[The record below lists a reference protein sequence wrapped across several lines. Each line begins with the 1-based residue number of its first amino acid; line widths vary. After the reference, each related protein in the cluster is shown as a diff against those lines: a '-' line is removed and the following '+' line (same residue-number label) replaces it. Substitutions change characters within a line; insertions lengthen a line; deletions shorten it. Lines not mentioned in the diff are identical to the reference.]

1 MNVYDTVNKLAQEI
15 KDSEEFKNYK
25 KYKEIIKSNQE
36 VSENIKKFETLR
48 YEIQIS
54 AMQGLETN
62 KDKEK
67 ELQDIY
73 AELLTKENVKEYF
86 ESEFKF
92 NILLADV
99 NKNGVGDEIVNL
111 IVSVPKNKNEALETV
126 LKNYDDEILRTF

>member
-25 KYKEIIKSNQE
+25 KYKELVKANSE
-36 VSENIKKFETLR
+36 VSEKIKKFETLR
-48 YEIQIS
+48 YEVQIS

-67 ELQDIY
+67 ELQEIY
-73 AELLTKENVKEYF
+73 AELLAKENVKEYF
-86 ESEFKF
+86 DAEFKF

-99 NKNGVGDEIVNL
+99 NKIIGDAVKEV
-111 IVSVPKNKNEALETV
+111 LE
-126 LKNYDDEILRTF
+126 

>member
-25 KYKEIIKSNQE
+25 KYKELIKSNQE
-36 VSENIKKFETLR
+36 VSEKIKKFETLR

-99 NKNGVGDEIVNL
+99 NKIIGD
-111 IVSVPKNKNEALETV
+111 SVKEV
-126 LKNYDDEILRTF
+126 LG

>member
-15 KDSEEFKNYK
+15 KGSDEFKNYK
-25 KYKEIIKSNQE
+25 KYKELVKSNTE
-36 VSENIKKFETLR
+36 LSEKIKKFETLR
-48 YEIQIS
+48 YEVQIS

-73 AELLTKENVKEYF
+73 AELLEKENIKEYF
-86 ESEFKF
+86 EAEFKF

-99 NKNGVGDEIVNL
+99 NKIIGD
-111 IVSVPKNKNEALETV
+111 SVKEV
-126 LKNYDDEILRTF
+126 LQ

>member
-15 KDSEEFKNYK
+15 KESDEFVNYK
-25 KYKEIIKSNQE
+25 KYKELVKAN
-36 VSENIKKFETLR
+36 SETNEMIQKFEALR

-54 AMQGLETN
+54 AMPGLEIN

-73 AELLTKENVKEYF
+73 TELLARENVKEYF
-86 ESEFKF
+86 DAEFKF

-99 NKNGVGDEIVNL
+99 NKIIGD
-111 IVSVPKNKNEALETV
+111 SVKEV
-126 LKNYDDEILRTF
+126 LS

>member
-25 KYKEIIKSNQE
+25 KYKELVKSNQDINE
-36 VSENIKKFETLR
+36 KINKFETLR

-54 AMQGLETN
+54 AMQGMEVN

-73 AELLTKENVKEYF
+73 TELLVKENVKEYF
-86 ESEFKF
+86 DAEFKF

-99 NKNGVGDEIVNL
+99 NKIIGDAVKE
-111 IVSVPKNKNEALETV
+111 V
-126 LKNYDDEILRTF
+126 LS

>member
-15 KDSEEFKNYK
+15 KNSEEFKSYK
-25 KYKEIIKSNQE
+25 KYKELIKSNGE
-36 VSENIKKFETLR
+36 VSEQIKKFETLR

-73 AELLTKENVKEYF
+73 VELLSKENVKEYF
-86 ESEFKF
+86 EAEFIF

-99 NKNGVGDEIVNL
+99 NKIIGDAVKE
-111 IVSVPKNKNEALETV
+111 V
-126 LKNYDDEILRTF
+126 LG

>member
-1 MNVYDTVNKLAQEI
+1 MRALILKVGEVNEQ
-15 KDSEEFKNYK
+15 
-25 KYKEIIKSNQE
+25 
-36 VSENIKKFETLR
+36 IKKFEALR

-54 AMQGLETN
+54 AMQGLELN

-73 AELLTKENVKEYF
+73 ADLLTKENVKEYF

-99 NKNGVGDEIVNL
+99 NKIIGD
-111 IVSVPKNKNEALETV
+111 SVKEV
-126 LKNYDDEILRTF
+126 LG

>member
-15 KDSEEFKNYK
+15 KDSDEFKNYK
-25 KYKEIIKSNQE
+25 KYKELVKSNQE
-36 VSENIKKFETLR
+36 VNEQIKKFEALR

-54 AMQGLETN
+54 AMQGLETS

-99 NKNGVGDEIVNL
+99 NKIIGD
-111 IVSVPKNKNEALETV
+111 SVKEV
-126 LKNYDDEILRTF
+126 LG